1 MLTDFGFKQVGILFL
16 LLAIYLRDFDV
27 VVPCVFPEPLP
38 GGWSKRPTPVFH
50 FFFYFFIVVAA
61 ILPIELF
68 FFLLYIDLPAIIIQV
83 KFDFIYFLL
92 CI

>member
-38 GGWSKRPTPVFH
+38 GGWSKRPIPVFH

-61 ILPIELF
+61 ILRIE
-68 FFLLYIDLPAIIIQV
+68 FFLLLYI
-83 KFDFIYFLL
+83 Y
-92 CI
+92 